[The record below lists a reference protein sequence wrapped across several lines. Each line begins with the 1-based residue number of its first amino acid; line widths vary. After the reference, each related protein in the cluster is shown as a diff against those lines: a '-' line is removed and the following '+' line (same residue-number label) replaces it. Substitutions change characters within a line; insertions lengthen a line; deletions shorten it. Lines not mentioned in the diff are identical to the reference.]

1 MNLTAARH
9 HTAHKP
15 SRSMGWFIALSLLLH
30 LMVLL
35 GMQREQ
41 EQVLF
46 PAAQTRT
53 AALALHLRQPEPAAA
68 AKPAQTTPQASETVT
83 TPLQPGHRSVRP
95 EQQQPEPK
103 TQTKQANTQ
112 KTAIN
117 TETIT
122 AEAHPDSTARLENL
136 RVTLQRELTHYFN
149 YPILAR
155 RNGWQGE
162 VILAF
167 RLEVDGTIMNA
178 RVARSSGYGV
188 LDRAALNALGKV
200 KRINHT
206 LQQVQDMQLPVI
218 YRLQES

>member
-1 MNLTAARH
+1 
-9 HTAHKP
+9 
-15 SRSMGWFIALSLLLH
+15 MGWFVALSLLLH
-30 LMVLL
+30 LVVLL

-41 EQVLF
+41 EHVLL

-53 AALALHLRQPEPAAA
+53 AALALHLRQPDPSVAAR
-68 AKPAQTTPQASETVT
+68 PAQTTPQARKTVT
-83 TPLQPGHRSVRP
+83 TPRPSRHRTVRS

-103 TQTKQANTQ
+103 TETKQANTP
-112 KTAIN
+112 KTLPRTEAI
-117 TETIT
+117 TT
-122 AEAHPDSTARLENL
+122 EAHPDSTAQLENL
-136 RVTLQRELTHYFN
+136 RVTLQRELTNHFS
-149 YPILAR
+149 YPLLAR
-155 RNGWQGE
+155 RRGWQGE

-167 RLEVDGTIMNA
+167 RLEVDGTIINA

-218 YRLQES
+218 YRLQEG

>member
-1 MNLTAARH
+1 MSQLAASH
-9 HTAHKP
+9 HTEHSP
-15 SRSMGWFIALSLLLH
+15 SRSMGWFVVISLLLH

-41 EQVLF
+41 EQILF
-46 PAAQTRT
+46 PAAQTQT
-53 AALALHLRQPEPAAA
+53 AALALHLRPPEPAVKAKPEQAKQPARKVSARSQSSKPRSVRAEHQPEPQ
-68 AKPAQTTPQASETVT
+68 KTNSETPAEKSEVIT
-83 TPLQPGHRSVRP
+83 T
-95 EQQQPEPK
+95 
-103 TQTKQANTQ
+103 
-112 KTAIN
+112 
-117 TETIT
+117 
-122 AEAHPDSTARLENL
+122 EAHPDSTTRLENL

-162 VILAF
+162 VVLAF
-167 RLEVDGTIMNA
+167 RLNVDGTIINA

-218 YRLQES
+218 YRLQEG